1 MEINKKYNKLIIL
14 SFLSIIIIL
23 IFIGITGFLT
33 TSKIKVKTI
42 SIDETINEDNT
53 KTLEIEIY
61 NPLKKKIYCL
71 ISDKEKLTESDT
83 EWIREKD
90 NICSFNVNAGKF
102 YIFIK
107 DENNNIIST
116 ETDQI
121 KSNKIVVLTLN
132 TNKIY
137 LTLGETYQIKTELTS
152 IGEVDETIQYTSLD
166 ENIVT
171 VTDGLVTPISNGNTK
186 IVVNTSNNI
195 VKEIEVI
202 VTDIYKKAS
211 LDNNTTKLPCGI
223 YSKEQN
229 DLLDDILKFKV
240 QEAGGEGTRGAV
252 VATSRFLVLEFP
264 YRINY
269 FFENGRL
276 NNHPG
281 RPYVAGEG
289 RYYKKGLYLNEERFQ
304 YLEAID
310 EGPATWGCPLM
321 NWQDESG
328 YKPGVRYANGLDCS
342 GFITWALYNAGL
354 DVGDSG
360 AGDTE
365 RTDDIGDLGKH
376 NELTKDFVLNGSYK
390 VGDLIGR
397 DGHIALIAGLDE
409 ENIYIAES
417 LVGGVVIKSFA
428 KNGSELYKLYS
439 FINNMDEY
447 YKEEGNYTNMW

>member
-1 MEINKKYNKLIIL
+1 MKINKENNKIIII
-14 SFLSIIIIL
+14 SFSIIIIIL
-23 IFIGITGFLT
+23 IFIGIHGLYI
-33 TSKIKVKTI
+33 TSKIKINSI
-42 SIDETINEDNT
+42 SISETINDDNT
-53 KTLEIEIY
+53 KTLEIKIS
-61 NPLKKKIYCL
+61 NPLNKKLYCL
-71 ISDKEKLTESDT
+71 ISENEEITENEEGWIKEKD
-83 EWIREKD
+83 D
-90 NICSFNVNAGKF
+90 ICTFNVNAGKF

-107 DENNNIIST
+107 DEKNNIIST
-116 ETDQI
+116 QTDQVKI
-121 KSNKIVVLTLN
+121 NKILDLKIN

-137 LTLGETYQIKTELTS
+137 LTLGETYQIKSEITS
-152 IGEVDETIQYTSLD
+152 IGEVDETIYYTSLD
-166 ENIVT
+166 ENIIT
-171 VTDGLVTPISNGNTK
+171 VSEGLVTPINNGTTK
-186 IVVNTSNNI
+186 IAINTSNNI
-195 VKEIEVI
+195 VKEVEVI
-202 VTDIYKKAS
+202 VTDLYKKAS
-211 LDNNTTKLPCGI
+211 QDNNQTKLPCGI

-229 DLLDDILKFKV
+229 DTLDEILKFKV
-240 QEAGGEGTRGAV
+240 EEAGGEETRGAV
-252 VATSRFLVLEFP
+252 VAVSRFLVLEFP

-289 RYYKKGLYLNEERFQ
+289 RYYKKGLYLNEDRFQ

-328 YKPGVRYANGLDCS
+328 YKPGVKYANGLDCS
-342 GFITWALYNAGL
+342 GFVTWVLYNAGL
-354 DVGDSG
+354 NVSDSG

-428 KNGSELYKLYS
+428 KNGTELYKLYS

-447 YKEEGNYTNMW
+447 YKEEGNYTNLW

>member
-1 MEINKKYNKLIIL
+1 MEINLKNNKLIIT
-14 SFLSIIIIL
+14 SFLIIIIIL
-23 IFIGITGFLT
+23 IFIGITGFIT
-33 TSKIKVKTI
+33 TTKIKVKTI
-42 SIDETINEDNT
+42 QISEIINEDNT
-53 KTLEIEIY
+53 KTIEIEIH

-71 ISDKEKLTESDT
+71 INENETVSKNDENWVEEKEDK
-83 EWIREKD
+83 
-90 NICSFNVNAGKF
+90 CSFNVNAGKY
-102 YIFIK
+102 YIHIK
-107 DENNNIIST
+107 DEKDNIIST
-116 ETDQI
+116 KTEQI
-121 KSNKIVVLTLN
+121 KINKILDLTIN

-137 LTLGETYQIKTELTS
+137 LTLGETYQLKTELTI
-152 IGEVDETIQYTSLD
+152 IGEVDETIKYTSLD

-171 VTDGLVTPISNGNTK
+171 VSDGIITPISNGTTK
-186 IVVNTSNNI
+186 IAISTTNNI
-195 VKEIEVI
+195 VKEVEII
-202 VTDIYKKAS
+202 VTDLYKKAS
-211 LDNNTTKLPCGI
+211 QENNTTKLPCGI
-223 YSKEQN
+223 YTKEQN
-229 DLLDDILKFKV
+229 DMLDDILKFKV

-252 VATSRFLVLEFP
+252 VATARFLVLEFP

-281 RPYVAGEG
+281 RPHVAGEG
-289 RYYKKGLYLNEERFQ
+289 RYYKKGLYLNEDRFQ

-321 NWQDESG
+321 NWQEESG
-328 YKPGVRYANGLDCS
+328 YVPGRKYANGLDCS
-342 GFITWALYNAGL
+342 GFVTWALYNAGL

-365 RTDDIGDLGKH
+365 RDDDIGDLGKH
-376 NELTKDFVLNGSYK
+376 NELTKDFVLNGTYK

-417 LVGGVVIKSFA
+417 LVGGVVIKSFS
-428 KNGSELYKLYS
+428 KYGTELYKLYS

-447 YKEEGNYTNMW
+447 YKSEGNYTNMW